1 MNKLKLVLPHLLVI
15 IVAIVIV
22 MKLFSIAHP
31 NGGIVL
37 PLDSRAIEARA
48 NAILDSLKIDATY
61 LSPGTTFQADKK
73 LLRQIQQENG
83 IARSNEMIR
92 NGLPVY
98 YWETSWKKKQ
108 AHILG
113 MVNTE
118 EESKNDFSK
127 LSAFLRGDVNLRLAP
142 GGTVIS
148 FTREFPDSV
157 NIPTLDSS
165 AARAMAERFLTAF
178 YGFVSAPGT
187 GTSVKFG
194 NEQIFRLKGR
204 TDREYEWFTV
214 SPQLRDTINIKIRIA
229 GNVLS
234 NYSANYNIPAKYA
247 EKESLDFQVAAMIII
262 FVVLIIFLLVLG
274 FKRMRAYEIGFKTA
288 LTAGIVVAIGSCV
301 EVFMTETKLSGWEFF
316 IPLLLNPIIYGGSF
330 IVLWAIVEAAIRDVW
345 SEKFISIDLLRN
357 GHIFHSRIG
366 SNIIKGMSV
375 GLGGVCIVACAR
387 VGGEHDFSVLLRKLV
402 RGCNTDFLH

>member
-1 MNKLKLVLPHLLVI
+1 MNKLKSVLPHLLVI

-22 MKLFSIAHP
+22 MKLFPIAHP

-48 NAILDSLKIDATY
+48 NALLDSLKIDATY
-61 LSPGTTFQADKK
+61 LSPDTTFQADKK
-73 LLRQIQQENG
+73 LLRQVQQENG

-118 EESKNDFSK
+118 EESKTDFSK
-127 LSAFLRGDVNLRLAP
+127 LSAFLRGDINLHLAP

-148 FTREFPDSV
+148 FSRELPDSEK
-157 NIPTLDSS
+157 IPTLDSS
-165 AARAMAERFLTAF
+165 AARAMAEKILTAF
-178 YGFVSAPGT
+178 YGSVPAPGT
-187 GTSVKFG
+187 GNAVKFG

-330 IVLWAIVEAAIRDVW
+330 IVLWTIVEAAIRDVW

-366 SNIIKGMSV
+366 
-375 GLGGVCIVACAR
+375 
-387 VGGEHDFSVLLRKLV
+387 
-402 RGCNTDFLH
+402 